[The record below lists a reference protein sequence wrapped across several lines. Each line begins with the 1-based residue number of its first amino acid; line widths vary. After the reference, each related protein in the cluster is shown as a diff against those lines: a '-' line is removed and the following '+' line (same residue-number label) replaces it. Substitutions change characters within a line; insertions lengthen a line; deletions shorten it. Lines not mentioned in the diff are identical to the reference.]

1 MKKLSIFAATV
12 LTAFML
18 SGCGAGT
25 GSSIASG
32 TSTTSTTNTSAAGG
46 LAAVGSS
53 LLSGSTGSL
62 LGGSTGSSLLGTLM
76 SSLLGNTTTQNS
88 IIGTWVYS
96 KPKIAFESESI
107 LAQLGSTIASNKL
120 ESSLDTQF
128 KKLGFTAG
136 KTAFTFQQDGS
147 CTMTLGS
154 RSIPGTYTYNS
165 KTGQMTIK
173 GTLGLTNITAYV
185 SVMGSEMYILF
196 DADKLL
202 NVMSAVS
209 SVTKVSTLSSL
220 ISNYNGIKIGWTLTK
235 K

>member
-18 SGCGAGT
+18 SGCGMGST

-32 TSTTSTTNTSAAGG
+32 TSTTGSTTNTSAAGG

-53 LLSGSTGSL
+53 LLSGSTGSSM
-62 LGGSTGSSLLGTLM
+62 LGSLL
-76 SSLLGNTTTQNS
+76 SNLLGNTTTQNS

-136 KTAFTFQQDGS
+136 KTAFTFLQDGS
-147 CTMTLGS
+147 CTMTIGS

-185 SVMGSEMYILF
+185 SVMGSEMYVLF

-220 ISNYNGIKIGWTLTK
+220 ISSYNGIKIGWTLTK

>member
-18 SGCGAGT
+18 SGCGMGST

-53 LLSGSTGSL
+53 LL
-62 LGGSTGSSLLGTLM
+62 GGSTGSSLLGTLM
-76 SSLLGNTTTQNS
+76 SSLLGNTTTQSS

-107 LAQLGSTIASNKL
+107 LAQLGSTIASSKL

-147 CTMTLGS
+147 CTMTIGS

-185 SVMGSEMYILF
+185 SVMGSEMYVLF

>member
-53 LLSGSTGSL
+53 LLSGSTGS
-62 LGGSTGSSLLGTLM
+62 SLLGTLM
-76 SSLLGNTTTQNS
+76 SSLLGNTTTQSS